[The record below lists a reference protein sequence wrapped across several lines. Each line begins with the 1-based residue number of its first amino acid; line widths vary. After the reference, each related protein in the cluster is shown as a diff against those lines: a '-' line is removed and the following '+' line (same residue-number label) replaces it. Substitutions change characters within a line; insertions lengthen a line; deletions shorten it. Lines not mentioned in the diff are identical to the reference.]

1 MYPDPLP
8 PRSPPEPASEPAPRR
23 LGPAHLAAIA
33 VAGVAAL
40 GLMGLKYVTL
50 PGPAPVAADEGL
62 RIEVVAPV
70 EPELVAGSVMDVGEL
85 VDGFRYVA
93 PARAPR
99 APVYETAWVEDE
111 DAPYAPPS
119 RPAGVRRYTSDAWA
133 PPPEPEPP
141 RREREGRWFGFD
153 NPLPDFRAERRARQA
168 RLDALEDQ
176 RRAERE
182 HRPESR
188 RYSSGPSRYE
198 DRRDDRRYDNP
209 PRDERPEQPADGPYG
224 PEVG

>member
-1 MYPDPLP
+1 MYPDLLP
-8 PRSPPEPASEPAPRR
+8 PRSPPEPAPRR
-23 LGPAHLAAIA
+23 LKPAHLAVIA
-33 VAGVAAL
+33 VVGVAAL

-50 PGPAPVAADEGL
+50 PGPAPVAAGEGL

-70 EPELVAGSVMDVGEL
+70 EPELVPGSVMEVGAL

-93 PARAPR
+93 PAGAPR
-99 APVYETAWVEDE
+99 GPVHGTAWVEDE
-111 DAPYAPPS
+111 VAPYAPPS
-119 RPAGVRRYTSDAWA
+119 RPAGVRRYTSDAWT

-141 RREREGRWFGFD
+141 RRERERRWFGFD

-168 RLDALEDQ
+168 RMDALEDQ

-182 HRPESR
+182 DRPERR
-188 RYSSGPSRYE
+188 RYSSEPPRYE
-198 DRRDDRRYDNP
+198 DRRDDRRHDNP
-209 PRDERPEQPADGPYG
+209 SRDERPEQPADGPYG